1 MGLNCRKSAGL
12 PSQSPLLVES
22 HGTHLIPP
30 ALNCVAQEMLPA
42 RELTMERLSPQG
54 FKGGGGHLCR
64 YHLCGTYPNA
74 GITEKKQIFIN
85 RIVCTNSLG
94 A

>member
-54 FKGGGGHLCR
+54 FKGGGGTCADTICVAHTQMLESQRKSR
-64 YHLCGTYPNA
+64 Y
-74 GITEKKQIFIN
+74 
-85 RIVCTNSLG
+85 S
-94 A
+94 